1 MGLYSTNYAKSPIL
15 SQKLLYYALHCVAIV
30 LARKTTVV
38 HPCCTG
44 TANHCTAVLDQ
55 KKWNFERLMIPEL
68 HVMDLMNLV
77 LKRPCQFPRVS
88 KLDAC
93 GPLLH

>member
-38 HPCCTG
+38 GRCCTG
-44 TANHCTAVLDQ
+44 TTNHCTAVLDQ
-55 KKWNFERLMIPEL
+55 KKGI
-68 HVMDLMNLV
+68 
-77 LKRPCQFPRVS
+77 LK
-88 KLDAC
+88 D
-93 GPLLH
+93 